1 MGIGGGTHDLR
12 GLRRI
17 KSTRRV
23 KDDIEVS

>member
-1 MGIGGGTHDLR
+1 MDIGDGTHDLR

-23 KDDIEVS
+23 KDDVEVS